1 MDEVTNAR
9 PSRRQGQRN
18 VFAVERDLISVLV
31 EANGAVQNAINLA
44 KVLPSRIYEMRL
56 LHQIRFM
63 LSLEFKA
70 VAETLT
76 ITRVLK

>member
-56 LHQIRFM
+56 HQIRFM